1 MYERRYKSTPLTAAI
16 LATLYPSLSLGQ
28 QSPTESGKLE
38 TIIVT
43 ATRRELNL
51 QEVGQSITAFSTA
64 DIERQALKDAEDVI
78 GALTSVNL
86 VNLQPGRNAIF
97 MRGISTGSSEYY
109 TDSQVSIYL
118 DDQPLTSVS
127 QQVDIRPIDIE
138 RIESLPG
145 PQGTLFGSS
154 SQSGTLRYI
163 TNKPDFAG
171 YSSQVDL
178 EVGTTKGGEES
189 YDVSGHLNIPINDK
203 LAVRVVGFYG
213 DEGGWVDN
221 VPGQTFMGDQD
232 NADLV
237 EDDFNDFETYGGRIA
252 ARWMINPQWETTL
265 SYISQWSR
273 ADGSWDSD
281 PFLGDY
287 NIAR

>member
-1 MYERRYKSTPLTAAI
+1 MFDRRYNSSPLTAAI
-16 LATLYPSLSLGQ
+16 LATLYPSLSVGQ
-28 QSPTESGKLE
+28 QGHKESGQLE

-64 DIERQALKDAEDVI
+64 DIERQALQDAEDVI

-86 VNLQPGRNAIF
+86 VNNQPGRNQIF
-97 MRGISTGSSEYY
+97 MRGISTGSDEYY

-163 TNKPDFAG
+163 TNKPDPAG
-171 YSSQVDL
+171 LFRAGRPRGGHDQGRRGELRRQRSPQHPDQRPASPCASSASTRRRRLRRQRPGRDVHGRPRQRGTRRGRLERLRDL
-178 EVGTTKGGEES
+178 RRPHRGALDDQS
-189 YDVSGHLNIPINDK
+189 PSGRRRS
-203 LAVRVVGFYG
+203 A
-213 DEGGWVDN
+213 
-221 VPGQTFMGDQD
+221 
-232 NADLV
+232 
-237 EDDFNDFETYGGRIA
+237 
-252 ARWMINPQWETTL
+252 
-265 SYISQWSR
+265 
-273 ADGSWDSD
+273 
-281 PFLGDY
+281 
-287 NIAR
+287 